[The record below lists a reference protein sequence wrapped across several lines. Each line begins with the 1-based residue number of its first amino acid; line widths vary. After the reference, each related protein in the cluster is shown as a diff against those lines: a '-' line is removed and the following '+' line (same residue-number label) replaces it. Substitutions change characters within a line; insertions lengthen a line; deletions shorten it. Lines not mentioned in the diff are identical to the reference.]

1 MSSQNNPPKVA
12 RRSLDSR
19 KRWALRVG
27 GLAVAAAATGF
38 LYYGV
43 RAHFV
48 LPECDSQTAKKT
60 LAQVLKEMRLE
71 PVRYAPIKTIS
82 STKDKVVC
90 NAAMPL
96 PDGAT
101 VVVDYTFS
109 WQGRTPNMRYSIHR
123 APAQSSSYENP
134 AARGASSSRPRSCAQ
149 SCDRLRL

>member
-1 MSSQNNPPKVA
+1 MSTQNNRPNAA
-12 RRSLDSR
+12 RPSLYSR
-19 KRWALRVG
+19 HRWAFRIA

-38 LYYGV
+38 LYYGI

-48 LPECDSQTAKKT
+48 LPECDSQTAKQT

-109 WQGRTPNMRYSIHR
+109 WQGRKPNMRYSIRR
-123 APAQSSSYENP
+123 APAQSSSRGKP
-134 AARGASSSRPRSCAQ
+134 AVRRAS
-149 SCDRLRL
+149 

>member
-1 MSSQNNPPKVA
+1 MSSQNSPPEAA
-12 RRSLDSR
+12 RRSLYGR
-19 KRWALRVG
+19 HRWAFRIA
-27 GLAVAAAATGF
+27 GLAIAAAATGF
-38 LYYGV
+38 LYFGI

-48 LPECDSQTAKKT
+48 LPECDSQTAKRT
-60 LAQVLKEMRLE
+60 LAQVLKELKLE

-109 WQGRTPNMRYSIHR
+109 WQGRTPNMRYSIRR
-123 APAQSSSYENP
+123 APAQSSS
-134 AARGASSSRPRSCAQ
+134 RRAS
-149 SCDRLRL
+149 

>member
-1 MSSQNNPPKVA
+1 MTSQNSPSEA
-12 RRSLDSR
+12 TRRPLYSR
-19 KRWALRVG
+19 RRWAFRIA
-27 GLAVAAAATGF
+27 GLAIAAAATWF
-38 LYYGV
+38 IYRGV

-48 LPECDSQTAKKT
+48 LPECDSQTAKQT

-109 WQGRTPNMRYSIHR
+109 WQGRTPNMRYSIRR
-123 APAQSSSYENP
+123 APAQSSSRGKP
-134 AARGASSSRPRSCAQ
+134 AVRRAS
-149 SCDRLRL
+149 